1 MHAAGPDLGC
11 LFFRKRGH
19 TGSYGYCVNKKKTLT
34 QKNYESLKLRSRE
47 GLLNKNVGVL
57 YRNKDTKTT
66 QSKSGRIK
74 ESHLS

>member
-47 GLLNKNVGVL
+47 GERRGEPGPTQL
-57 YRNKDTKTT
+57 DTTND
-66 QSKSGRIK
+66 RIK
-74 ESHLS
+74 GKETRHA